1 MGGEFVMA
9 DIRTLKLALLADTK
23 DFIQGLDKAEKE
35 TQTFSGKLDN
45 AIQKGAAAFAALA
58 AAAGAAAIKIGIDAV
73 KAAIEDEKAQASL
86 AQTLR
91 NTTNAT
97 EAQIAATEEF
107 IDKTARATGVADD
120 QLRPSLQRLLV
131 STKDLTQAQKL
142 QTLALDI
149 SAGTGKDLLSVSDA
163 LAKASDGNF
172 KALKNL
178 GVELKTSETI
188 TKKVKVSQT
197 DLKEAQLKNED
208 ASLRLASAQER
219 LNKAITKNGA
229 DSIEAQKAQNAVERA
244 QISLDKASG
253 KYNDT
258 VDKQGKTIKVTKE
271 ETISFDEAVKQLT
284 ANFEGQ
290 ADIAANTFAG
300 RMGRLKVAI
309 EEAKEQLGTALLP
322 LLERFAKFA
331 TDQLAPAL
339 QGLVDGLTRKGKQS
353 LTRAFYDAGTGA
365 VTFGYDMDNVQ
376 GQAYLLG
383 EQLRKTT
390 EILGDMLDK
399 VTGAAEGEGFKK
411 LLTVI
416 TSVISGLERAI
427 ELYNSLPD
435 FGKLLINPVGQLA
448 PLAGAAGQIPS
459 TVRGGGTTVNNYNI
473 KNAVDPQAVART
485 ITKVQN
491 TANKTT
497 GIKPFNFGFR

>member
-1 MGGEFVMA
+1 MA

-23 DFIQGLDKAEKE
+23 NFIDGLDKADRE
-35 TQTFSGKLDN
+35 TKTFSNKLDD
-45 AIQKGAAAFAALA
+45 ALQKGAAAFLA
-58 AAAGAAAIKIGIDAV
+58 VGAAAGAMAIKIGIDAV
-73 KAAIEDEKAQASL
+73 KAAVEDEKAQKSL
-86 AQTLR
+86 AITLK
-91 NTTNAT
+91 NTTKAT
-97 EAQIAATEEF
+97 DAQVKAVEDF

-120 QLRPSLQRLLV
+120 QLRPSLDRLLR
-131 STKDLTQAQKL
+131 STQDITKAQKL

-149 SAGTGKDLLSVSDA
+149 SAGTGKDLATVTEA
-163 LAKASDGNF
+163 LGKAYDGNLGALKRIGVPLDENIIKTKDF
-172 KALKNL
+172 DAATKAL
-178 GVELKTSETI
+178 SETF
-188 TKKVKVSQT
+188 
-197 DLKEAQLKNED
+197 A
-208 ASLRLASAQER
+208 
-219 LNKAITKNGA
+219 
-229 DSIEAQKAQNAVERA
+229 
-244 QISLDKASG
+244 
-253 KYNDT
+253 
-258 VDKQGKTIKVTKE
+258 
-271 ETISFDEAVKQLT
+271 
-284 ANFEGQ
+284 GQ
-290 ADIAANTFAG
+290 ADAAAETFAG
-300 RMGRLKVAI
+300 RMARIKIAI
-309 EEAKEQLGTALLP
+309 DEAKEQLGQALLP
-322 LLERFAKFA
+322 LLERFDKFA
-331 TDQLAPAL
+331 TEQLAPAL
-339 QGLVDGLTRKGKQS
+339 QGLVDGLTRNGRQS

-416 TSVISGLERAI
+416 TSVIAGLERAI

-448 PLAGAAGQIPS
+448 PLAGAASQIPS
-459 TVRGGGTTVNNYNI
+459 TVRSGGTTVNNYNI
-473 KNAVDPQAVART
+473 KGAIDPQATART

>member
-1 MGGEFVMA
+1 MSE
-9 DIRTLKLALLADTK
+9 IRSLKLALLADTK
-23 DFIQGLDKAEKE
+23 NFIDGLDKADKE
-35 TQTFSGKLDN
+35 TKTFSSKLDN
-45 AIQKGAAAFAALA
+45 ALQKGAAAFLA
-58 AAAGAAAIKIGIDAV
+58 VGAAAGAMAIKIGIDAV
-73 KAAIEDEKAQASL
+73 KAAVEDEKAQKSL
-86 AQTLR
+86 AITLK
-91 NTTNAT
+91 NTTKAT
-97 EAQIAATEEF
+97 DAQVKAVEDY
-107 IDKTARATGVADD
+107 IDKTARASGQADD
-120 QLRPSLQRLLV
+120 VLRPSLDRLLR
-131 STKDLTQAQKL
+131 STQDITKAQKL

-149 SAGTGKDLLSVSDA
+149 SAGTGKDLATVTEA
-163 LAKASDGNF
+163 LGKAYDGNLGALKRIGVPLDENIIKTKDF
-172 KALKNL
+172 DAATKAL
-178 GVELKTSETI
+178 SETF
-188 TKKVKVSQT
+188 
-197 DLKEAQLKNED
+197 A
-208 ASLRLASAQER
+208 
-219 LNKAITKNGA
+219 
-229 DSIEAQKAQNAVERA
+229 
-244 QISLDKASG
+244 
-253 KYNDT
+253 
-258 VDKQGKTIKVTKE
+258 
-271 ETISFDEAVKQLT
+271 
-284 ANFEGQ
+284 GQ
-290 ADIAANTFAG
+290 ADAAAETFAG
-300 RMGRLKVAI
+300 RMARIKIAI
-309 EEAKEQLGTALLP
+309 DEAKEQLGQALLP

-331 TDQLAPAL
+331 TEQLAPAL
-339 QGLVDGLTRKGKQS
+339 QGLVDGLTRSGRQG

-416 TSVISGLERAI
+416 TSVIAGLERAI

-448 PLAGAAGQIPS
+448 PLAGAAGEIPS

-473 KNAVDPQAVART
+473 KGAVDPQATART